1 MPVAD
6 TRCAGQARVGKMYGY
21 SKNERMDVGVNVNVG
36 SRVSAAME
44 PKCAR
49 VCASYGRVGHE
60 DDRVLFL
67 TF

>member
-1 MPVAD
+1 
-6 TRCAGQARVGKMYGY
+6 MYGY